1 MSLLSPETLHLYLTP
16 TAVLALSRVGWGR
29 RLGQTRTYPVIAA
42 AKGEPWQD
50 LLDAVALALRDFR
63 CRRARVVLSH
73 HFVQYQV
80 LSWRKDLV
88 GDAEYLALAKLEFSA
103 AFGSLADAWTVALSD
118 ERPGV
123 PRLASAIA
131 TALLEGLNQ
140 AAAKA
145 SVKLVAVQPYLSMAA
160 RLWLRRLSGKLC
172 QWLVLHEPGRLS
184 LAVRQAGAW
193 CWVRHLR
200 VADDWSFNMAQLLR
214 AESQLCGLS
223 VIPAQVHVFAPSVGL
238 EVWQSL
244 RKSGYQVL
252 EPAERGGFNNQ
263 MQGVYAPAWLA

>member
-1 MSLLSPETLHLYLTP
+1 LSPETLHLYLTP
-16 TAVLALSRVGWGR
+16 TAVLALSRVGWRR

-42 AKGEPWQD
+42 SRGEPWQD
-50 LLDAVALALRDFR
+50 LLDAVALALRDFH
-63 CRRARVVLSH
+63 CRRVRVVLSH

-80 LSWRKDLV
+80 LAWRKDLV
-88 GDAEYLALAKLEFSA
+88 GDAEYLALAKLEFTA
-103 AFGSLADAWTVALSD
+103 AFGNLADAWTIALSD

-145 SVKLVAVQPYLSMAA
+145 GVKLVAVQPYLTVAA
-160 RLWLRRLSGKLC
+160 RLWLRRLSGKQC

-184 LAVRQAGAW
+184 LVVRQAGAW

-200 VADDWSFNMAQLLR
+200 VADDWSVKIEQLLH
-214 AESQLCGLS
+214 AESQLCGLA
-223 VIPAQVHVFAPSVGL
+223 VTPAQVHVFAPSAGTD
-238 EVWQSL
+238 VWHAL
-244 RKSGYQVL
+244 GKSGYQVI
-252 EPAERGGFNNQ
+252 EPTSQGGFINQ
-263 MQGVYAPAWLA
+263 THGAFAPAWLA